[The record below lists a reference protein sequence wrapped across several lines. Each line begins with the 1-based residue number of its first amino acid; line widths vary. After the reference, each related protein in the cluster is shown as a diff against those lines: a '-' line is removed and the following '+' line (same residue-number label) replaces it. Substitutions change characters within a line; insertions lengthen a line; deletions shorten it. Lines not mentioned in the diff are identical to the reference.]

1 MNCYNWIAISKC
13 IHYYSIWICMDRQ
26 TIHKYLPLDIYWRV
40 YSKWMSTE
48 RQTIWRSQ
56 SRVLASACCPFHN
69 LWYWKFT
76 LQMNLL
82 FQIDTR
88 QLFCPLGYSSVVS
101 STSWYVL
108 FQYALCGKT
117 NLERFH
123 FRYFSRQSSHHQAY
137 MAVAGDSDGHSTLAL
152 WSLWSVSCLCYF
164 FPAWI
169 NSNSRESLKGAQ
181 CLSAILYC
189 SVLTGVTQATGHTY
203 NEGTCAPLNSQPLGC
218 CPQAKFQ
225 RYSSKSSAALPPG
238 QINLSV

>member
-26 TIHKYLPLDIYWRV
+26 TIHKYLPLDIYWQV

-56 SRVLASACCPFHN
+56 SRVLASACCLFHN

-108 FQYALCGKT
+108 FQDALCGKT

-137 MAVAGDSDGHSTLAL
+137 MAVAGDSDGHSTLRVAL

-189 SVLTGVTQATGHTY
+189 SLGSRRWRDILTTKARVPHWTPSPWGA
-203 NEGTCAPLNSQPLGC
+203 ALRP
-218 CPQAKFQ
+218 
-225 RYSSKSSAALPPG
+225 SSKDTPANPPLHSLPAR
-238 QINLSV
+238 